1 MAAGDHGRRHLL
13 PREAGTDGEAVSERL
28 GDSHDIGRDARPFMG
43 EEPPGAP
50 HAALHL
56 VEDEHE
62 AGLVGE
68 RA

>member
-1 MAAGDHGRRHLL
+1 MGKPFPSALAIG
-13 PREAGTDGEAVSERL
+13 
-28 GDSHDIGRDARPFMG
+28 HDIGCDARPFMG

-62 AGLVGE
+62 AGLVTD